1 MPKSTTYIVFSLL
14 VFVFTSS
21 CFAQLEER
29 EIEHRLEMAR
39 KYLRERNYRM
49 AEMNAQKVLELSP
62 GDLTAKEVIAQV
74 QKARNQDAAGA
85 AGPMVSNAEEEL
97 LTRWQSE
104 EATSEERKEAGAK
117 LSELY
122 LDRAQNL
129 MKRRGKVTE
138 ILLNL
143 RKAKVLNPDN
153 GWVHYELFKTFH
165 KQKRLEECL
174 PHAKRF
180 LELVGFGVVA
190 TDVRRKLSEVQM
202 EIGDHFVKES
212 RWDRAAFHFRE
223 VLKLQPS
230 EQVAEEAQ
238 TKLATALRTLFY
250 HLHGKQQF
258 AEAAEYLDQLMA
270 LRPTDVEQRKAFDAE
285 HYNKLRRYAA
295 EVFWRA
301 VLTMRERKKYDKA
314 LAFITRLLESGPST
328 ARRTEALAL
337 KNKILEEQVVG
348 EQVAPISGG
357 EEGAQGGIEPLSTP
371 EGQN

>member
-1 MPKSTTYIVFSLL
+1 MRKSTIFVVVAL
-14 VFVFTSS
+14 FVFICTSS
-21 CFAQLEER
+21 GFAQLAER

-39 KYLRERNYRM
+39 KYLREGNYRM
-49 AEMNAQKVLELSP
+49 AEQNARKVLELSP
-62 GDLTAKEVIAQV
+62 GDLTAKEVIKRV
-74 QKARNQDAAGA
+74 QGERNRIAAGTSGMLA
-85 AGPMVSNAEEEL
+85 SNAEEEL
-97 LTRWQSE
+97 LARWRSE

-117 LSELY
+117 LSDMY
-122 LDRAQNL
+122 LDRAQTL
-129 MKRRGKVTE
+129 MKRRGKTPE

-143 RKAKVLNPDN
+143 RKAKVLNADN

-165 KQKRLEECL
+165 KLKRLEECL
-174 PHAKRF
+174 PHANRF

-212 RWDRAAFHFRE
+212 RWDRAAVHFRE
-223 VLKLQPS
+223 VLKLEPS
-230 EQVAEEAQ
+230 EQVKEEAQ
-238 TKLATALRTLFY
+238 KKLATALRTLFY

-258 AEAAEYLDQLMA
+258 AEAAGYLDQLMS
-270 LRPTDVEQRKAFDAE
+270 LRPTDVEQRRLFDAE

-314 LAFITRLLESGPST
+314 LAYIGRLLESGPST
-328 ARRTEALAL
+328 VRRKEALAL
-337 KNKILEEQVVG
+337 KDKILEEQVVEEG
-348 EQVAPISGG
+348 TGTIEG
-357 EEGAQGGIEPLSTP
+357 EEGEQIGVEPTAV

>member
-1 MPKSTTYIVFSLL
+1 MRKGTINIVVFLLVIVFA
-14 VFVFTSS
+14 TN
-21 CFAQLEER
+21 CFAQLAER

-49 AEMNAQKVLELSP
+49 AELNAKKVLELSP
-62 GDLTAKEVIAQV
+62 GDLSAKEVIAQV
-74 QKARNQDAAGA
+74 QQARNQVAAGA
-85 AGPMVSNAEEEL
+85 AGPMATNAEEDL
-97 LTRWQSE
+97 LARWQSE

-165 KQKRLEECL
+165 KLKRLEECL

-212 RWDRAAFHFRE
+212 RWDRAAVHFRE

-230 EQVAEEAQ
+230 EQVTEEAQ
-238 TKLATALRTLFY
+238 KKLATALRTLFY
-250 HLHGKQQF
+250 HLHGKQQY
-258 AEAAEYLDQLMA
+258 AEAADYLDQLMA
-270 LRPTDVEQRKAFDAE
+270 LRPTDVEQRKVFDAE

-301 VLTMRERKKYDKA
+301 ALTMRKRKKFDKA
-314 LAFITRLLESGPST
+314 LAFIARLLESGPST
-328 ARRTEALAL
+328 VRRKEALAL
-337 KNKILEEQVVG
+337 KNKIMEEQVV
-348 EQVAPISGG
+348 EQQIAPVDVGA
-357 EEGAQGGIEPLSTP
+357 EGAQGGIEPLSTP